1 MKVKDRIQ
9 QLHKDIEKFV
19 ENGEY
24 ENYLKFLSKF
34 WSRSAYNQALI
45 YIFKEHASFV
55 MGYKQWIEKFN
66 RIPVACTVCRSQ
78 KNKDCTCKERKA
90 PIRIPQLAPIPYKNK
105 DDEDKIWFKEVYVF
119 DVADTEPIEG
129 LPIKPLEKI
138 AKPLIG
144 QLDNFKTLESA
155 LIEIINENGFSF
167 RYDVWDSEY
176 LNGWCNYTL
185 KEIVVHDDRAE
196 SQKIKTMIHEIGH
209 MFAHDTEK
217 LGDMKK
223 PRGSV
228 EAEAESIAYV
238 VASHYGL
245 DTSNYSIGY
254 VAGWTGGGDED
265 TLQDTIQTVSKN
277 AKMIIDMLGGK
288 IDSSSITND

>member
-1 MKVKDRIQ
+1 
-9 QLHKDIEKFV
+9 
-19 ENGEY
+19 
-24 ENYLKFLSKF
+24 
-34 WSRSAYNQALI
+34 
-45 YIFKEHASFV
+45 
-55 MGYKQWIEKFN
+55 
-66 RIPVACTVCRSQ
+66 
-78 KNKDCTCKERKA
+78 
-90 PIRIPQLAPIPYKNK
+90 
-105 DDEDKIWFKEVYVF
+105 
-119 DVADTEPIEG
+119 
-129 LPIKPLEKI
+129 
-138 AKPLIG
+138 
-144 QLDNFKTLESA
+144 
-155 LIEIINENGFSF
+155 
-167 RYDVWDSEY
+167 
-176 LNGWCNYTL
+176 
-185 KEIVVHDDRAE
+185 
-196 SQKIKTMIHEIGH
+196 MIHEIGH

-288 IDSSSITND
+288 IDSSSDTND